1 VARILLV
8 DDYPQ
13 NLALMVS
20 LLRAL
25 GHEPIAAGSGALAV
39 EVAGRE
45 PLDLVLLDIQ
55 MPEMDGFETARALRK
70 IPALA
75 AVPFVAV
82 TALTRPAD
90 RASILESGFSG
101 YIAKPIDAGLLPEQI
116 APFLPQE
123 EAAR

>member
-13 NLALMVS
+13 NIALMVS

-25 GHEPIAAGSGALAV
+25 GHEPLAAESGALAV
-39 EVAGRE
+39 ELAARE
-45 PLDLVLLDIQ
+45 PVDLVLLDIE

-70 IPALA
+70 NPALA

-82 TALTRPAD
+82 TARVLPGD
-90 RASILESGFSG
+90 RATILERGFSG
-101 YIAKPIDAGLLPEQI
+101 YIAKPIDAALLPEQI
-116 APFLPQE
+116 APFLPQV
-123 EAAR
+123 EAPR